1 MRLQLAVLACLCL
14 LLAGCGAVPSES
26 GSTVT
31 VNPALAETPTA
42 LPTPDPPSTTAVDDS
57 VDARAL
63 ADAHERALGN
73 RSVTV
78 TVTSRTTYENWTVR
92 LDSVQQS
99 FAAGDEQLY
108 RLVTTETPYRRVN
121 ALTFNVSHWR
131 NDTVSVERREYQN
144 GSAVVTVVD
153 GGSPVGRSLDFDPT
167 GARVLAA
174 VLGEYAIEEDRVVV
188 AGGEPLRRVVEANAE
203 QPNRPFR
210 SNVRVEALVTAEGV
224 VRSASVTYRTAR
236 FRAPATVRT
245 TVTVTA
251 IGNTS
256 VPRPR
261 WVNETLAGDR

>member
-1 MRLQLAVLACLCL
+1 MRLPLAVIACLCL
-14 LLAGCGAVPSES
+14 VTAGCGGPPAGSGGPS
-26 GSTVT
+26 T

-42 LPTPDPPSTTAVDDS
+42 SPTPEHGSTAAGDDTVS
-57 VDARAL
+57 VRTLAETHARAL
-63 ADAHERALGN
+63 EN
-73 RSVTV
+73 RSMTV
-78 TVTSRTTYENWTVR
+78 TVASRTTYENGTVR
-92 LDSVQQS
+92 ADSVQRS
-99 FAAGDEQLY
+99 VAAGDEQLY

-121 ALTFNVSHWR
+121 ALTFNVSYWR
-131 NDTVSVERREYQN
+131 NDTVSVERQEYQN

-153 GGSPVGRSLDFDPT
+153 GGCPVGRPPEFDPT
-167 GARVLAA
+167 GARALAE

-188 AGGEPLRRVVEANAE
+188 AGGEPLRRIVESDAG

-210 SNVRVEALVTAEGV
+210 SNVRVEALVTTEGV
-224 VRSASVTYRTAR
+224 VRSASVTYRTTR

-256 VPRPR
+256 VPRPE